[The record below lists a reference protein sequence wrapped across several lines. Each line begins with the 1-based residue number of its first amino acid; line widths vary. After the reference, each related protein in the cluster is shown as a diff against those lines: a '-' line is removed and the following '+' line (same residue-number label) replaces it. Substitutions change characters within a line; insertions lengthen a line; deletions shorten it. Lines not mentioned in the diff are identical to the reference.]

1 MELHGPNREFP
12 NFPFLSSNH
21 MPIAFLN
28 TMSFNSMNQQTPMVC
43 VKPKRVGDN
52 PRTPASPTTTP
63 PGPDPV
69 AGDRTGGKGAG
80 PPCIHV
86 DGRPVPEVCLRGPGG
101 KGNREEEA
109 PKPETHDEAPPFY
122 SFPSW
127 ASPEIQKYL
136 DPKLFPLLKA
146 CALCKDCHEWDGVTP
161 PICPKRNP
169 FSSQKGKESKTT
181 PAVALPPNCGKIANP
196 TKSVGEEKGPE
207 SPKFPQTTQFCSDL
221 SSSQFHVGKGVE
233 NESMDLPGP
242 GPTKNRA
249 PLHQVVSEGT
259 KVGKSVGKTPQI
271 CRPSTSPVNLDFR
284 SNLGTVRE
292 GEFWPL
298 HEGPIRPSNTP
309 REGFEEAHKG
319 GYPTTVSVRVSPPLQ
334 ESDHTAAPIRDHTG
348 AQAIFA
354 QDNCPKQ
361 SPNRPST
368 FQPKNWP
375 TRPFSPSKE
384 KGFYGNNLSFS
395 PGKLIISPPAVA
407 IISSKNAIEVAAPNP
422 NSQDYPRPK
431 EKLGEVANFATQ
443 GNLASQI
450 SFSDP

>member
-1 MELHGPNREFP
+1 MSFSMELHGPNRESS

-28 TMSFNSMNQQTPMVC
+28 KMSFNSMNQQTPVVC
-43 VKPKRVGDN
+43 AKPKRVGDN

-169 FSSQKGKESKTT
+169 FSSQKGKESNTT
-181 PAVALPPNCGKIANP
+181 QAVALPTNCGKITNP
-196 TKSVGEEKGPE
+196 AKSVGEEKGPE

-221 SSSQFHVGKGVE
+221 SSSQFHVGKSVE

-319 GYPTTVSVRVSPPLQ
+319 GYPTTVSVRVSPP
-334 ESDHTAAPIRDHTG
+334 PPGIRPHGRTHPG
-348 AQAIFA
+348 
-354 QDNCPKQ
+354 PY
-361 SPNRPST
+361 R
-368 FQPKNWP
+368 
-375 TRPFSPSKE
+375 
-384 KGFYGNNLSFS
+384 S
-395 PGKLIISPPAVA
+395 PGHFCPRRLSKAKSKPPEHFSAKKLADTPFFTLKRKRLSW
-407 IISSKNAIEVAAPNP
+407 
-422 NSQDYPRPK
+422 Q
-431 EKLGEVANFATQ
+431 
-443 GNLASQI
+443 
-450 SFSDP
+450 